1 MSINLPSNLRKALL
15 SIPGP
20 TAIAL
25 EVNHTPAII
34 VKASADDA
42 KSMNKRGIVIAVS
55 PQLGLYDTGA
65 VFRLYI
71 EFRDQARQPMALDT
85 FLNPVQENDLKL
97 LRQLTSTAQLDFY
110 LFDMALSHVG
120 QKRINWNP
128 KTAEDIQG
136 MIAQAHQH
144 NGGLVRFD
152 YSAALAQMQEENPV

>member
-1 MSINLPSNLRKALL
+1 MSINLPSSLRKALL

-25 EVNHTPAII
+25 EINRAPAVVI
-34 VKASADDA
+34 KASVDDA
-42 KSMNKRGIVIAVS
+42 KSMNKRGIIIAVS
-55 PQLGLYDTGA
+55 PQLGLYDTAA

-85 FLNPVQENDLKL
+85 FLNPAQEHDLRL
-97 LRQLTSTAQLDFY
+97 LRQLTSTATLDFY
-110 LFDMALSHVG
+110 LFDMALNHAG

-128 KTAEDIQG
+128 KTAGDIRG

-152 YSAALAQMQEENPV
+152 YSTALAQMQEENPV